1 MKRIILSSII
11 VIFLLVSIVFSK
23 APPQTNAKIEEIINS
38 ISEEKVT
45 QILHQLECFE
55 TRNVFSEPIKDHF
68 GIKAAGEWIYNQFKS
83 YSPELKVY
91 FDCYH
96 LKKQGRRLHK
106 DFELCN
112 VIAVLPGKDAA
123 KKVMIFIVNAHYDS
137 IAKSADGQFHFED
150 VNTPA
155 PGVNDDGSGIAA
167 LLEMARVMSKH
178 EFDAT
183 IYFAAF
189 AGEEVGLVGSTL
201 FAQKMREQGKNI
213 EGVIALDMI
222 GNIEGGNGYIDNK
235 GLRVFSSEIPDS
247 GSQQLARYIK
257 HVGEE
262 YFPER
267 VVRLFYRSDRFGRG
281 GDHLPFLQQGFPG
294 IRVMEANENYS
305 QQHTAQDILGNM
317 SPAYCTSNI
326 KVVAAYL
333 ASLAWA
339 PPSPVID
346 NERGYPMLSRGES
359 GYDALLEWRMPYE
372 IEDLAGYKVF
382 MRKTIS
388 PFWENEFT
396 LGKETKLLIKNL
408 SIDEYVFG
416 IAAFDEEGNES
427 MVSSYV
433 MPARAKFA
441 YKTIEEE

>member
-1 MKRIILSSII
+1 MKSRILSSII
-11 VIFLLVSIVFSK
+11 IIFLLVSIAFSK
-23 APPQTNAKIEEIINS
+23 APSRINPKIEEIINS
-38 ISEEKVT
+38 ISEKKVT

-55 TRNVFSEPIKDHF
+55 TRNVFSEPIKDNF
-68 GIKAAGEWIYNQFKS
+68 GIKAAGEWIYDQFKS

-112 VIAVLPGKDAA
+112 VVAVLPGKDAV
-123 KKVMIFIVNAHYDS
+123 KKERIFIVNAHYDS
-137 IAKSADGQFHFED
+137 IARSADGQFHFED
-150 VNTPA
+150 VYTPA
-155 PGVNDDGSGIAA
+155 PGVNDDGSGIAT
-167 LLEMARVMSKH
+167 LLEMARVMSKY

-183 IYFAAF
+183 IYFVAF

-201 FAQKMREQGKNI
+201 LAQKMREQGKNI

-235 GLRVFSSEIPDS
+235 GLRVFSSGVPDS

-257 HVGEE
+257 RFGEK

-267 VVRLFYRSDRFGRG
+267 AIRLFYRTDRFGRG

-305 QQHTAQDILGNM
+305 RQHTAQDTLENM
-317 SPAYCTSNI
+317 SPVYCTSNI
-326 KVVAAYL
+326 KVVAACL
-333 ASLAWA
+333 SSLAWA

-346 NERGYPMLSRGES
+346 NEQGYPMLSRGES
-359 GYDALLEWRMPYE
+359 GYDALLEWKMPYE

-382 MRKTIS
+382 MRKTTS

-396 LGKETKLLIKNL
+396 LGKETKFLIKNL

-416 IAAFDEEGNES
+416 VAALDEEGHES

-441 YKTIEEE
+441 YKTIEKK